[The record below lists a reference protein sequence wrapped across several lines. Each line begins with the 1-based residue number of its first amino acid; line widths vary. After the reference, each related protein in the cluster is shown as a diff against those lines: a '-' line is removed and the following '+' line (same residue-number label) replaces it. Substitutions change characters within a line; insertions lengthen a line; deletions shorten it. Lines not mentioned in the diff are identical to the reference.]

1 MKDYIIKSKQIR
13 TELYLLAGSVGFA
26 FLLNV
31 YSIVRYKTNWS
42 ELYTQ
47 LGWVVI
53 IGIFIYLIMLL
64 IRVLIKTIRSFF

>member
-31 YSIVRYKTNWS
+31 YSIVRYKTPWT
-42 ELYTQ
+42 ELFSQ
-47 LGWVVI
+47 LGWVLL
-53 IGIFIYLIMLL
+53 IGFFIYLIILL